1 VKVQWAPAAEVER
14 TLLQA
19 ALAGTASHRETVVRA
34 LRRRTADPGKAQTAR
49 SLSWTWAEDGSLA
62 LRGRLAP
69 AEGAALVAA
78 IEALVPATAARPRPG
93 DLPAEWQQRAVEHAP
108 GAAVDRVSARRAD
121 LDNLVLACPF
131 HHQLIH
137 DQGYRIRWTG
147 DRWQTLR
154 PDGSEIPEAGGPLAG
169 DLDELVSYAAR
180 NGRLITDRS
189 LSPTWYGERLDP
201 EPILDTLLPRRT
213 AATAAA

>member
-1 VKVQWAPAAEVER
+1 MIVHVDAATGTARVPDGPELPASTAERLACDAQVQLLLSDIRSNRLYLGRTRRLATPA
-14 TLLQA
+14 QIA
-19 ALAGTASHRETVVRA
+19 ALTVRDGGRCQFPGCSHIRHLHAHHVRPWWVGG
-34 LRRRTADPGKAQTAR
+34 RT
-49 SLSWTWAEDGSLA
+49 
-62 LRGRLAP
+62 
-69 AEGAALVAA
+69 
-78 IEALVPATAARPRPG
+78 
-93 DLPAEWQQRAVEHAP
+93 
-108 GAAVDRVSARRAD
+108 D
-121 LDNLVLACPF
+121 LDNLVLVCSF

-137 DQGYRIRWTG
+137 DHGYRIRWTG

-189 LSPTWYGERLDP
+189 LTPTWFGERLDP